1 MKKVIAI
8 LACMWLLSGCALAA
22 LTAAGAYAY
31 SAGSSKHT
39 ERLDKYNQYKLD
51 MEKVNIER
59 AKANLPAQP
68 IMTFDQWERQ

>member
-8 LACMWLLSGCALAA
+8 LACVMMLSGCGLAA

-31 SAGSSKHT
+31 QAGSSKHT
-39 ERLDKYNQYKLD
+39 DRLDKYSQYKIG
-51 MEKVNIER
+51 MEQANIER
-59 AKANLPAQP
+59 AKAGLPEQP